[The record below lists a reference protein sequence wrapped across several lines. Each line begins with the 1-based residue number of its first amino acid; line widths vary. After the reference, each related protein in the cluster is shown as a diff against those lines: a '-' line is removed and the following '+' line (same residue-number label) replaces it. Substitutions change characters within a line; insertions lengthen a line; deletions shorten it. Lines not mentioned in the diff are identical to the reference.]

1 MSDWVVSKAS
11 EDDKEWVLKQCE
23 AFLRT
28 ADVNVPFNK
37 AHLLV
42 LWNTPQIQ
50 VLVVKHKGIRK
61 GLGVYSTTGH
71 PFNPDVSTFTELVWW
86 VPEEHRN
93 SRAGLIL
100 LDVMDTIATK
110 HDLALFSVLH
120 NSPVAER
127 ALTKRGYKHKET
139 AFVKVR

>member
-1 MSDWVVSKAS
+1 MSDWVVTKAH
-11 EDDKEWVLKQCE
+11 EEDKEWVLEQCE

-37 AHLLV
+37 QHLLV

-50 VLVVKHKGIRK
+50 VLIVKHKGERR
-61 GLGVYSTTGH
+61 GLGVYSVAGH

-86 VPEEHRN
+86 VPEAHRN

-100 LDVMDTIATK
+100 LDVMDDIASK
-110 HDLALFSVLH
+110 YDLALFSVLH
-120 NSPVAER
+120 NSPIAER
-127 ALTKRGYKHKET
+127 ALTRRGYKQKET
-139 AFVKVR
+139 SFVKVR